1 MAGATAL
8 AFFAAPE
15 YSCLSGEGVSDCWM
29 RSTILPSRHGQ
40 ARVDLDVLGGHVVY
54 ARVKVGD
61 AADHPPQRGHR
72 LPKGHPALG
81 DPDTDLSVAFGVD
94 DLVKGVEVL
103 SIEKLYIPGVNLLI
117 LLVGH
122 LPLLASSLRFAPKRA
137 YLPRNRA
144 HRRLAS
150 RLGFGVC
157 TRYRPVSSWHEFDRR
172 KSAPAAAWTGTR
184 FIHPSAWKM
193 DSQKLNFRFTEF

>member
-1 MAGATAL
+1 LAGATAP
-8 AFFAAPE
+8 AFFAAPA
-15 YSCLSGEGVSDCWM
+15 YSCLSGESVSDCWM

-40 ARVDLDVLGGHVVY
+40 ARVDLVVLGGHVVY
-54 ARVKVGD
+54 ARVEVGD
-61 AADHPPQRGHR
+61 AADHPPQREATAR

-81 DPDTDLSVAFGVD
+81 EPDADLSVAFGVD

-122 LPLLASSLRFAPKRA
+122 LPLLASSLRFGPKRA
-137 YLPRNRA
+137 YLPRNRD
-144 HRRLAS
+144 HRRLAG

-157 TRYRPVSSWHEFDRR
+157 TRYLPVSSWREFDRR

-184 FIHPSAWKM
+184 FYSSECVENGFSEVELP
-193 DSQKLNFRFTEF
+193 L